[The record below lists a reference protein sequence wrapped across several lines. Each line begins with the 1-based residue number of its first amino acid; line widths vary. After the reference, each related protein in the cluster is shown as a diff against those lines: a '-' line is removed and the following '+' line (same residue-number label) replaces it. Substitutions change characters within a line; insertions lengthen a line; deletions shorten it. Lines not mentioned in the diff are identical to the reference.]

1 MTRAWRGPV
10 ADLTIP
16 KLLGAVFE
24 IERKCS
30 EDDPFTLDWP
40 DDVAGQGRCIRHLA
54 EIAVNAALP
63 YEMQTWAFGKLE
75 EIVRDYQEK
84 GELGSVPPEML
95 SWYFGVAAGWFEP
108 PKRKRG
114 RPGGQFALRDRMI
127 VALVRWL
134 RHRGETREAAMK
146 EVRKAA
152 CVSKDTVKTVLRRD
166 TWSCVGNAARPA
178 KRTLRAWK
186 RWGRLLA
193 SRRERSGQ
201 SSGGVKKPSKSQAF
215 THPVFP
221 WKWRGFVAPFW
232 KGDQHRPRVARGARG
247 RSGRRTRL
255 GGSLAA

>member
-1 MTRAWRGPV
+1 MTRTWCGPV

-16 KLLGAVFE
+16 KLLGEVFK

-127 VALVRWL
+127 VALVRWF

-152 CVSKDTVKTVLRRD
+152 CVSKDTVKTVLRRETEPD
-166 TWSCVGNAARPA
+166 PETAA
-178 KRTLRAWK
+178 
-186 RWGRLLA
+186 
-193 SRRERSGQ
+193 RRERLFREYVELCRQRGET
-201 SSGGVKKPSKSQAF
+201 SQADIEGMEAMGAAVGVPPGAVR
-215 THPVFP
+215 TILG
-221 WKWRGFVAPFW
+221 RGQET
-232 KGDQHRPRVARGARG
+232 K
-247 RSGRRTRL
+247 
-255 GGSLAA
+255 